1 MQLSIKG
8 LALAL
13 GLAWGGGVALLGLAA
28 SLGWGRALVEVLG
41 SVYVGFGP
49 SPLASAIGGLWA
61 FGDGALGGIVIAWL
75 SSSRIA
81 ARAERP
87 RHAVGP
93 PTRCRGGGGAR
104 GSPALR
110 RRAR

>member
-49 SPLASAIGGLWA
+49 SPLGSAI
-61 FGDGALGGIVIAWL
+61 DGALGGIVIAWL
-75 SSSRIA
+75 YNRSLIDALRPPWPPGSSPQGSRI
-81 ARAERP
+81 
-87 RHAVGP
+87 
-93 PTRCRGGGGAR
+93 C
-104 GSPALR
+104 S
-110 RRAR
+110 

>member
-49 SPLASAIGGLWA
+49 SPLGSAIGGLWA
-61 FGDGALGGIVIAWL
+61 FVDGALGGIVIAWL
-75 SSSRIA
+75 YNRFS
-81 ARAERP
+81 
-87 RHAVGP
+87 
-93 PTRCRGGGGAR
+93 
-104 GSPALR
+104 
-110 RRAR
+110 